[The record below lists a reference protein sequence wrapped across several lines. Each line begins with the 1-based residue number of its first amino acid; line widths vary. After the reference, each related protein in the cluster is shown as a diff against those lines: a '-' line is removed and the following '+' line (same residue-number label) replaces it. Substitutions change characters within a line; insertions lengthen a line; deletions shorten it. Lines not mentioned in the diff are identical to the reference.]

1 MISLIAG
8 TIKNKNKNSITILT
22 SSGVGYEINVV
33 TSFLAEVKVGE
44 EVEIYTYLKVAE
56 TALELF
62 GFRNL
67 EEKNFFEL
75 LISIKGLGPR
85 GALNILSIGSITEIQ
100 DAIGRGD
107 VSYLTQVS
115 GIGRRTAERLVVE
128 LKNKIGK
135 SLKVNFDDNEKVG
148 DKLSDVVEALVAM
161 GHTKEDAR
169 EIVKNLDVKDK
180 TVEQLLKEALT
191 RNTRQTLD
199 HPYKGMTK

>member
-1 MISLIAG
+1 MISLILG
-8 TIKNKNKNSITILT
+8 IIKNKNKGSVTVLT
-22 SSGVGYEINVV
+22 QSGVGYEINVT
-33 TSFLAEVKVGE
+33 TSFLAEVKIGE

-67 EEKNFFEL
+67 DEKSFFEL
-75 LISIKGLGPR
+75 LISVKGLGPR
-85 GALNILSIGSITEIQ
+85 GALNILALGSLDEIQ

-115 GIGRRTAERLVVE
+115 GIGRKTAERLVVE
-128 LKNKIGK
+128 LKTKIGK
-135 SLKVNFDDNEKVG
+135 SLKSKNDDGSQVG

-169 EIVKNLDVKDK
+169 DIVKNLDVGDK
-180 TVEQLLKEALT
+180 TVEELLKMALK
-191 RNTRQTLD
+191 RGNS
-199 HPYKGMTK
+199 

>member
-1 MISLIAG
+1 MISFISG
-8 TIKNKNKNSITILT
+8 IVKFKGKSYVTVLT
-22 SSGVGYEINVV
+22 SSGVGYEVNVT
-33 TSFLAEVKVGE
+33 TSFLAEVKIGE
-44 EVEIYTYLKVAE
+44 ELEIYTYLKVAE

-67 EEKNFFEL
+67 EEKTFFEL
-75 LISIKGLGPR
+75 LISVKGLGPR
-85 GALNILSIGSITEIQ
+85 GALNILALGSLDEIQ

-115 GIGRRTAERLVVE
+115 GIGRKTAERLVVE

-169 EIVKNLDVKDK
+169 EIVKNLDTQDK
-180 TVEQLLKEALT
+180 TVEQLLKEALK
-191 RNTRQTLD
+191 RNSS
-199 HPYKGMTK
+199 

>member
-180 TVEQLLKEALT
+180 TVEELLKLALKSGG
-191 RNTRQTLD
+191 R
-199 HPYKGMTK
+199 

>member
-85 GALNILSIGSITEIQ
+85 GALNILSIGSIIEIQ

-180 TVEQLLKEALT
+180 TVEELLKLALKSGG
-191 RNTRQTLD
+191 R
-199 HPYKGMTK
+199 